1 MQLGTVQLY
10 CIVLKS
16 FAAVQLGRCRC
27 GDCGGGWWNG
37 ECGMIRLE
45 EKVWDRMMGNIVG
58 VGDWIGGDGGQS
70 GGRITAD
77 ANC

>member
-1 MQLGTVQLY
+1 
-10 CIVLKS
+10 
-16 FAAVQLGRCRC
+16 
-27 GDCGGGWWNG
+27 
-37 ECGMIRLE
+37 MIRLE